1 MAVLETGTVIWFNNK
16 RGFGYIKPD
25 NTSGAGEQG
34 DIFVHWQNIKMQ
46 GFKTLSQGQKV
57 IFVVG
62 ANHKGLQAE
71 DVEVVNDPSQNQS

>member
-25 NTSGAGEQG
+25 GLKGAGESG
-34 DIFVHWQNIKMQ
+34 DLFVHYKNIKME
-46 GFKTLSQGQKV
+46 GFKTLEQGQKV

-71 DVEVVNDPSQNQS
+71 EVEIVQ